1 MIDLKNID
9 VAAPKQSSSQAAML
23 RILAMALPACLA
35 LTSPSVAEVLVRGGK
50 EAKPLHE
57 LREAPA
63 SIKPDIPLVIGQ
75 PSPSEV
81 DPHLLGPVLFMK
93 SAHVDLEAGTATLPL
108 RRGKLGG
115 KTAWFVITDTDSK
128 ELADAM
134 GVNFS
139 SKLGFADGNAVRSAT
154 LEADG
159 SFAFEKGAVDFTPE
173 WSITPGD
180 APNFYPPKKF
190 QPGSV
195 GDANYSPLVRTSN
208 GGGHIFNAPMVAFG
222 VTDQELN
229 KYCDG
234 SVDKKVVHDHVVK
247 ICPRDGTVTM
257 ELTLAF
263 TFSKPLYYLS
273 TDSNDPLVATLEKS
287 TVAPG
292 LKDVRYKLEDV
303 EPGSGAERIVAV
315 INGPEG
321 KENPQRQGLNSA
333 LSAPD
338 ARGPLN
344 IAGGVP
350 TINLDYSPIWDLMP
364 VKWSDE
370 AIQKGYRSRI
380 TDLGQLYGLEAGGWL
395 TGPEGGPIESSG
407 FGINCPVVYRIN

>member
-1 MIDLKNID
+1 MTNINNNDEAVAGQPSRQAPALK
-9 VAAPKQSSSQAAML
+9 L
-23 RILAMALPACLA
+23 LAMIVPACLTFA
-35 LTSPSVAEVLVRGGK
+35 NPSSAEVLVRGGA

-63 SIKPDIPLVIGQ
+63 SIKPDIPLVVGQ

-134 GVNFS
+134 GINFS
-139 SKLGFADGNAVRSAT
+139 SKLGFADGVAVRSAR

-159 SFAFEKGAVDFTPE
+159 SFEFEKGAVDFTPE

-190 QPGSV
+190 QAGSV
-195 GDANYSPLVRTSN
+195 GDADYSPLVRTTN
-208 GGGHIFNAPMVAFG
+208 GGQHIFNAPMVSFG

-234 SVDKKVVHDHVVK
+234 NVDKKIVHDHVVK

-287 TVAPG
+287 TIAPG
-292 LKDVRYKLEDV
+292 LKAVRYDLEDV

-321 KENPQRQGLNSA
+321 KDNPQRQGLNSA

-364 VKWSDE
+364 VKWTDE
-370 AIQKGYRSRI
+370 AVQKGYRSRI
-380 TDLGQLYGLEAGGWL
+380 IDLAQLYGLEANGWL